1 MNKGSDM
8 SHLSSRVL
16 LLCVSVLALA
26 LTAVQQAQA
35 QSSDGLYRSTP
46 LGLYP
51 PNIGFGSSGPMVMLA
66 ASKDHTLFSP
76 IYTDYE
82 DIDGDGTDDFTFK
95 PAYTYYGYFDSSKCY
110 AYKADHKLIDKE
122 NRSERLGRFE
132 PVAVAKP
139 EIDPDSKKVFQSC
152 LDSGGPWGGNFLNW
166 ATMTRIDVVRKTL
179 YGGKRVDDTADD
191 TTLEMAQMATDAH
204 SFVKYYSGA
213 DLKHFTPF
221 DQATDMGGEGLT
233 ICNRGSDYF
242 GFKGAPIMRLA
253 QGNYSLWATIRGEVC
268 NWKGERAVNDEY
280 KFGEKVRKFY
290 DKYGPSRG
298 AYLDTQNGDPKSH
311 KVDLPVE
318 TELLGV
324 PAELA
329 VRVQVCKPELLGK
342 ERCKPHGSGD
352 KVVYKPI
359 GLLQEF
365 AATEVDARPAR
376 AEFGLITGS
385 YDSNL
390 KGGFL
395 RKNMGSINDELDRD
409 TGRFCHRLSST
420 ELTTVGSRCKTTS
433 GIVRAFDEIRLYSAG
448 DYNNALQPGADRT
461 GVPNTEFLRPQD
473 LRNGDHASWGNPM
486 SEMIVQALAYF
497 AGDAA
502 SQQTILGMSK
512 AEADATK
519 RDKEVG
525 LPSDVPVLDPLDDS
539 SKSIDPASGLLRS
552 KLYGKGM
559 CRPMHVLAISS
570 GTVSFDTDETGSNDD
585 IYDTVTPFFS
595 RVKSTDTLASLTHQV
610 GDNERISDT
619 DRSVGSVNGGFGQDC
634 EVKGIGKAVSDGLA
648 RVAGVCPE
656 APGIKGSYLGAGAAL
671 AANTRAIRPI
681 DNGSVTVG
689 GTTLARDKLPAHAL
703 RVKTYAASLAGGVAR
718 IEVPVGDTGKKVYI
732 TPESSWRHDG
742 FADSDALM
750 PGAML
755 TFRALDVGQDS
766 TNPKRRF
773 GSYIVTWN
781 DAQFGGDYD
790 EDLTGF
796 IRWEIEPVAGDPTAY
811 ELRVLTDV
819 FAMSAGAQGAHGFS
833 IVGVDVP
840 PATGGYK
847 RPGRYLTHGANGF
860 DSISEC
866 QDHATNNSD
875 LHLRLCSFDNR
886 GMRKGNA
893 TNYDGYAWPTTFK
906 NSTVDFVE
914 KGGTSTTVVSKF
926 KVTQGT
932 EGVTLRDPL
941 WYIAKYGSFDTGEA
955 PNTFKPSVDA
965 LPQKV
970 TTPGTSANWDRQDNA
985 NPDCAGAACA
995 DGEPDGYFL
1004 ARRPE
1009 LLETRLRQLLGNIA
1023 ATSNAAPAVSSTQLL
1038 VGKRKFQSE
1047 FARNE
1052 FSGTVKTFVL
1062 DKQGVFIPSWDAGK
1076 QLEDAG
1082 SANRRVITNVE
1093 KEGVLFTDAMFSGQ
1107 GGPDYLKAMLGL
1119 SASETA
1125 TDAQVDQA
1133 KVLVNYLRGSRD
1145 AEDAQLLKVRGTK
1158 NLGIMG
1164 PVVSSTP
1171 WVQDHEFAARFAD
1184 GIFPSGVPSYRAFI
1198 GDKAKGESMVWVGS
1212 NDGMLHGMKVSDGAP
1227 VLSYVPSPL
1236 VARLSTALS
1245 AQNSE
1250 DVALMDGSPFT
1261 ADVLVPSTGQ
1271 AGVQAWRTYLFS
1283 SLGRGGRALFA
1294 LDVTV
1299 DGKTEGGLKGKAP
1312 ANVFRWV
1319 FTAQDDAWAPT
1330 GATPASDLG
1339 YNVQDPIKHPASD
1352 QPAPVVYLNDGNFWL
1367 LHPNGHGS
1375 DSGRAVLFLFKMTGP
1390 GEVPWRDPE
1399 TGATNG
1405 YIKLATRAVEADE
1418 NNGLMGV
1425 TWVDLDN
1432 NKTADLVYGTDLKG
1446 QLWRFDLRDK
1456 DPNNWR
1462 VGLYDPAVTGAA
1474 LAKEGTPLFAAKDA
1488 SGKPLPIM
1496 SAPAATLP
1504 SYGGVMLSFGTGLA
1518 LESGDFPDV
1527 SRTQRFFTVWDRGGY
1542 VGDRTFAPP
1551 QVLDEATQNTV
1562 ERPNPLPDLARLT
1575 TNQNNESVKTFI
1587 QRFAFRDDAG
1597 NVFLAKTTSEGTV
1610 ETDQQGK
1617 PVPVGPVN
1625 SELRF
1630 DPAIHDGWFFEF
1642 PDGGAQGEA
1651 VLSSPGVRSNF
1662 VFFTSVRGQTTQ
1674 EQELA
1679 CSQQPSST
1687 LYAVS
1692 PVNGLPV
1699 NSLLVNGA
1707 YYLGTPV
1714 NDQKLIIVRDR
1725 TGDAPVGDGV
1735 SGGGGGGGGNSQD
1748 PPGACTGGTVS
1759 VRVLGGAGGTS
1770 QRLCVPAA
1778 SVRIQW
1784 RELPGL
1790 RTQ

>member
-1 MNKGSDM
+1 M
-8 SHLSSRVL
+8 SQLSSRIL
-16 LLCVSVLALA
+16 LLAVGALALA
-26 LTAVQQAQA
+26 LTALRPAEA

-51 PNIGFGSSGPMVMLA
+51 PNIGFGSSGPMVMLT

-95 PAYTYYGYFDSSKCY
+95 PNYTYYGYFDASKCY
-110 AYKADHKLIDKE
+110 AYNAGH
-122 NRSERLGRFE
+122 STGGRFE
-132 PVAVAKP
+132 PVALANA
-139 EIDPDSKKVFQSC
+139 
-152 LDSGGPWGGNFLNW
+152 SGGFLSCEKSSGRWSGNFLNW

-179 YGGKRVDDTADD
+179 YGGKRVEDTASD

-221 DQATDMGGEGLT
+221 DQATDMEGEGLT

-242 GFKGAPIMRLA
+242 GFKGFPMMRLA
-253 QGNYSLWATIRGEVC
+253 KGNYSLWATIRGEVC
-268 NWKGERAVNDEY
+268 NWKEERATNDQY
-280 KFGEKVRKFY
+280 RFGEKVRKFY
-290 DKYGPSRG
+290 DQYGPSRG
-298 AYLDTQNGDPKSH
+298 AVTGDPTSH
-311 KVDLPVE
+311 KVELP
-318 TELLGV
+318 TKTTLSGV
-324 PAELA
+324 AAELA
-329 VRVQVCKPELLGK
+329 VRVQVCKPDLLGK

-352 KVVYKPI
+352 KVVYKPM

-365 AATEVDARPAR
+365 AATEVDTRPAR

-420 ELTTVGSRCKTTS
+420 ELTSVGSRCKTTS

-502 SQQTILGMSK
+502 SQQTILGMGK
-512 AEADATK
+512 TAATG

-570 GTVSFDTDETGSNDD
+570 GTVSFDTDEAGSNDD
-585 IYDTVTPFFS
+585 VYDAVTPFFS

-610 GDNERISDT
+610 GDNEGISGT

-634 EVKGIGKAVSDGLA
+634 TVKGIGTVVSDGLA
-648 RVAGVCPE
+648 KVAGVCPE

-671 AANTRAIRPI
+671 AANTRAIRPV

-689 GTTLARDKLPAHAL
+689 GTTLARDKLPSHAL

-773 GSYIVTWN
+773 GSYVVTWN

-796 IRWEIEPVAGDPTAY
+796 IRWEIAPMAGDPTAY
-811 ELRVLTDV
+811 ELKVMTDV
-819 FAMSAGAQGAHGFS
+819 FAMSAGAQGSHGFS
-833 IVGVDVP
+833 IVGVDAP
-840 PATGGYK
+840 PSAEYK
-847 RPGRYLTHGANGF
+847 GEGRHLTHGANGF
-860 DSISEC
+860 ASVSEC
-866 QDHATNNSD
+866 KTHAASNPD
-875 LHLRLCSFDNR
+875 LFLRLCSFDNR

-893 TNYDGYAWPTTFK
+893 ANYDGYAWPTTFK

-914 KGGTSTTVVSKF
+914 KGGTSTTVVSRF
-926 KVTQGT
+926 KVTAGT

-941 WYIAKYGSFDTGEA
+941 WYIAKYGSFDTGEK
-955 PNTFKPSVDA
+955 PNEFNPSVDT
-965 LPQKV
+965 LPESV

-985 NPDCAGAACA
+985 NPDCAGASCA

-1038 VGKRKFQSE
+1038 VGKLKFQSE

-1052 FSGTVKTFVL
+1052 FSGTVKAFQL
-1062 DKQGVFIPSWDAGK
+1062 NDQGVFAATPSWDAGK
-1076 QLEDAG
+1076 QMEAAG
-1082 SANRRVITNVE
+1082 SDNRRVITNV
-1093 KEGVLFTDAMFSGQ
+1093 GQAGHVLTEAFVAGETGQ
-1107 GGPDYLKAMLGL
+1107 PYLKALLGL
-1119 SASETA
+1119 PENATPTA
-1125 TDAQVDQA
+1125 AQVDQG
-1133 KVLVNYLRGSRD
+1133 KTLVGYLRGSRD
-1145 AEDAQLLKVRGTK
+1145 AEDAKLLRVRGTK
-1158 NLGIMG
+1158 GLGIMG
-1164 PVVSSTP
+1164 PVVSSSP
-1171 WVQDHEFAARFAD
+1171 WVQDHEFAARWSD
-1184 GIFPSGVPSYRAFI
+1184 GIFPSGVASYRSFVA
-1198 GDKAKGESMVWVGS
+1198 DKAKGESVLWVGS
-1212 NDGMLHGMKVSDGAP
+1212 NDGMLHAVKVSDGSP

-1236 VARLSTALS
+1236 VGRLSTALS
-1245 AQNSE
+1245 AKNSS

-1261 ADVLVPSTGQ
+1261 ADVLVPTQTDGASTK
-1271 AGVQAWRTYLFS
+1271 AWRTYLFS

-1294 LDVTV
+1294 LDVTL
-1299 DGKTEGGLKGKAP
+1299 GSSMEGGLKGKA
-1312 ANVFRWV
+1312 ADELFRWV
-1319 FTAQDDAWAPT
+1319 FTAEDDAWAPT
-1330 GATPASDLG
+1330 GSTPASDLG
-1339 YNVQDPIKHPASD
+1339 YNVQDPVKHPAST
-1352 QPAPVVYLNDGNFWL
+1352 QPASVVYLNDGNFWL
-1367 LHPNGHGS
+1367 LHPNGHRS

-1390 GEVPWRDPE
+1390 GGAPWRNPE

-1405 YIKLATRAVEADE
+1405 YTKLATRASDT

-1432 NKTADLVYGTDLKG
+1432 NETADLVYGTDLKG
-1446 QLWRFDLRDK
+1446 QLWRFDLRDR

-1462 VGLYDPAVTGAA
+1462 VGLYDPTVTGAA
-1474 LAKEGTPLFAAKDA
+1474 VAKEGVPLFTAKDSA
-1488 SGKPLPIM
+1488 GKALPIM
-1496 SAPAATLP
+1496 AAPAATLQ

-1518 LESGDFPDV
+1518 LETGDFPDV

-1542 VGDRTFAPP
+1542 VGDRTFAPAEVENAVTK
-1551 QVLDEATQNTV
+1551 QKEA
-1562 ERPNPLPDLARLT
+1562 RPLPLPDLSRLT
-1575 TNQNNESVKTFI
+1575 TNQKGESVKTFI
-1587 QRFAFRDDAG
+1587 QRFAFRDEAG
-1597 NVFLAKTTSEGTV
+1597 NVFLAQTNEAGEV
-1610 ETDQQGK
+1610 VTDLEGK
-1617 PVPVGPVN
+1617 PIPLGPVN
-1625 SELRF
+1625 SAQRF
-1630 DPAIHDGWFFEF
+1630 DPSIHDGWFFEF

-1674 EQELA
+1674 EQELS
-1679 CSQQPSST
+1679 CSQQPAST
-1687 LYAVS
+1687 LYALS

-1699 NSLLVNGA
+1699 NSLLVSGA
-1707 YYLGTPV
+1707 YYLGIPV
-1714 NDQKLIIVRDR
+1714 NDQKLIAVRDL
-1725 TGDAPVGDGV
+1725 TGDPKEFEQGEE
-1735 SGGGGGGGGNSQD
+1735 NPED
-1748 PPGACTGGTVS
+1748 PDPDRCTAGTVA
-1759 VRVLGGAGGTS
+1759 VRVVGGAGGTS
-1770 QRLCVPAA
+1770 RRLCVPAT
-1778 SVRIQW
+1778 SLRIQW